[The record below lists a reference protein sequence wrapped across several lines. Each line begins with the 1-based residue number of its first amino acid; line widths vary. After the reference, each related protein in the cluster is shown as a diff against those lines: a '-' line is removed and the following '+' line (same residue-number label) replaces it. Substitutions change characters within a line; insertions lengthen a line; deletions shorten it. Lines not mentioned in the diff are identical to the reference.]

1 MLNLLVLLHVGNEVS
16 VTTKY
21 FKTESFMRY
30 FVFRV
35 ETGVKM
41 KLLTYLISV
50 ADVSRVTHTG
60 FCTAQYSS
68 SQRRYVQRRER
79 SSVATAQG
87 SVGYV

>member
-1 MLNLLVLLHVGNEVS
+1 VLSLLVLLHVGNEVS

-21 FKTESFMRY
+21 FKTESFMRF

-50 ADVSRVTHTG
+50 ADVTGSRTPG
-60 FCTAQYSS
+60 F
-68 SQRRYVQRRER
+68 VQHSTLAR
-79 SSVATAQG
+79 
-87 SVGYV
+87 SVGTYRDAKDLP